1 MIYTGWAF
9 ISIGTARLFVA
20 VDEGV
25 CDRNWILTH
34 LAVYNRPMQSTC
46 PLCKESKPATLSLSI
61 NRVGGKAKVAY
72 LVW

>member
-9 ISIGTARLFVA
+9 ISIGTARFFVA

-34 LAVYNRPMQSTC
+34 LAVYNAVYVPALQREQASHP
-46 PLCKESKPATLSLSI
+46 ESIYKQ
-61 NRVGGKAKVAY
+61 GG
-72 LVW
+72 W